1 MPGNYGLILEPAAA
15 AKVERQDPPFIGA
28 AAGPVAIEERLR
40 RESSVCYTA
49 G

>member
-1 MPGNYGLILEPAAA
+1 LIKAGLLRCA
-15 AKVERQDPPFIGA
+15 RNDGTT
-28 AAGPVAIEERLR
+28 GRLR